1 MLEKFPLLQNCIIM
15 DPPKLNLEIKV
26 ALASSIQKRDK
37 RIVAKQEKIVASLA
51 GVGKTIELVLKLNR
65 PEKKQYLQFRAA

>member
-1 MLEKFPLLQNCIIM
+1 MLEKFPRLQNCIIM

-37 RIVAKQEKIVASLA
+37 KIVAKQEEIVA
-51 GVGKTIELVLKLNR
+51 GMGKIIELVLKLNR